1 MVFGVAV
8 RAVEYNENDALRIH
22 HLIRVHTFARIIG
35 KSDGFDE
42 SNQKIAELAALLH
55 DIGIHNAEKKYDSTD
70 GKYQEIEGG
79 PVARAIMRDAHI
91 PEWIIDRVCYIVEH
105 HHTLSAIDGQDF
117 QAVVEADLLVNMYD
131 DHLDKETIRKIRDR
145 IFKTR
150 KGIQLVNEMYLSDKY
165 TYSKPRYK

>member
-70 GKYQEIEGG
+70 GKYQEI
-79 PVARAIMRDAHI
+79 
-91 PEWIIDRVCYIVEH
+91 DRVCYIVEH

-150 KGIQLVNEMYLSDKY
+150 KGTQLVNEMYLSDKY
-165 TYSKPRYK
+165 TYSKSRYK

>member
-1 MVFGVAV
+1 
-8 RAVEYNENDALRIH
+8 
-22 HLIRVHTFARIIG
+22 
-35 KSDGFDE
+35 
-42 SNQKIAELAALLH
+42 
-55 DIGIHNAEKKYDSTD
+55 
-70 GKYQEIEGG
+70 
-79 PVARAIMRDAHI
+79 MRDAHI

-150 KGIQLVNEMYLSDKY
+150 KGTQLVNEMYLSDKY
-165 TYSKPRYK
+165 TYSKSRYK